1 MTELTGRF
9 GDAFESYASEEA
21 GLAGLSG
28 GTAGLVHLSLYES
41 DEIALPD
48 LAAWLQVMA
57 PGAVMVVT
65 TTASDASSNFAKAKQ
80 HVTDTYPAVS
90 VSLGLTTEA
99 VVAQRPDG
107 DATPI
112 VDMLRNAPFAVG
124 AFLAL
129 FGEQVELQHLLQH
142 EPEPSDA
149 VRALIGRVIDQ
160 QHAERDAFLTA
171 LRVYKEETVRL
182 SAEVAISRAELSG
195 QIEAARQ
202 EREHLVKEFLDRVD
216 QLSSKIST
224 SAAGTRASSPR
235 RTPCSSRSSGTPRST
250 RGTPPTPRASS
261 TTCTGRRRGGSPHP
275 SASCRGCSPG
285 AHSPRIRRTARWPQ
299 SPIPSPTTSR
309 SSSSTTTR
317 RRPRL
322 SASMRWRGRAA
333 TWSVRSWWSTTVRTT
348 WSSPFSTSATPRPTS
363 SSSRSGSTGSSVR
376 GTTSAWT
383 TPTATTSSFSTTTP
397 SCSPV
402 GSRPSARP

>member
-1 MTELTGRF
+1 MTTDPGAPTAKMTVAAPAATEPLHPEPTVLLGASAYRFSPLVSWLVATVRPALTVELGPGDRASLLSTCGAVLRSDSGARCAAVLLPSGSDGSEDFTSLMTELTGRF
-9 GDAFESYASEEA
+9 GPALQSYASEEA

-48 LAAWLQVMA
+48 LEAWLRVMA

-65 TTASDASSNFAKAKQ
+65 TTASDVSSNFAKAKQ

-99 VVAQRPDG
+99 VVAQRPDD

-112 VDMLRNAPFAVG
+112 VDMLRKAPFAVG

-129 FGEQVELQHLLQH
+129 FGEQIELQHLLQH

-182 SAEVAISRAELSG
+182 AAEVAVSRAELSG
-195 QIEAARQ
+195 QIESARR

-224 SAAGTRASSPR
+224 SAARYSGELAEKDALLEALERRAEEYAGHAANAQSIIDDMH
-235 RTPCSSRSSGTPRST
+235 RST
-250 RGTPPTPRASS
+250 SWRVTAPVRLLSRMLARRAQ
-261 TTCTGRRRGGSPHP
+261 PEN
-275 SASCRGCSPG
+275 
-285 AHSPRIRRTARWPQ
+285 
-299 SPIPSPTTSR
+299 
-309 SSSSTTTR
+309 
-317 RRPRL
+317 
-322 SASMRWRGRAA
+322 
-333 TWSVRSWWSTTVRTT
+333 
-348 WSSPFSTSATPRPTS
+348 
-363 SSSRSGSTGSSVR
+363 
-376 GTTSAWT
+376 
-383 TPTATTSSFSTTTP
+383 
-397 SCSPV
+397 
-402 GSRPSARP
+402 

>member
-9 GDAFESYASEEA
+9 GHALESYASEEA

-48 LAAWLQVMA
+48 LEAWLRVMA

-99 VVAQRPDG
+99 VVAQRPDD

-112 VDMLRNAPFAVG
+112 VDMLRKAPFAVG

-129 FGEQVELQHLLQH
+129 FGEQIELQHLLQH

-171 LRVYKEETVRL
+171 LRVYKEETARL
-182 SAEVAISRAELSG
+182 SAEVAVSRAELSG

-224 SAAGTRASSPR
+224 SAARYSGELAEKDALLEALERRAEEYAGHAANAQSIIDDMH
-235 RTPCSSRSSGTPRST
+235 RST
-250 RGTPPTPRASS
+250 SWRVTAPVRLLSRMLARRAQ
-261 TTCTGRRRGGSPHP
+261 PEN
-275 SASCRGCSPG
+275 
-285 AHSPRIRRTARWPQ
+285 
-299 SPIPSPTTSR
+299 
-309 SSSSTTTR
+309 
-317 RRPRL
+317 
-322 SASMRWRGRAA
+322 
-333 TWSVRSWWSTTVRTT
+333 
-348 WSSPFSTSATPRPTS
+348 
-363 SSSRSGSTGSSVR
+363 
-376 GTTSAWT
+376 
-383 TPTATTSSFSTTTP
+383 
-397 SCSPV
+397 
-402 GSRPSARP
+402 